1 METDDFRSLLT
12 WFRELADEIRDTG
25 TPAEITSGLACVHHR
40 LAEVTKD
47 CDIWIPPTS
56 LAAFKHLVLTRQ
68 WQGHL
73 ALYRSA
79 LSVPLDVRW
88 LNGGW
93 SAHIV
98 WEGRPKAQV
107 DVFGCMPRIL
117 EHTGGGVYSD
127 EETLARVKMTRR
139 EKDWPTVHAL
149 GERLITKGD
158 PKGLL
163 FLQKAESLFA
173 AKEKFSREQ
182 WAAQAKDR
190 PLLACFDRATQVT
203 MLAAHLR
210 TEQTFWRQVDHH
222 RMESYRQAGKNYAKA
237 TYKILHTAA
246 TFTEQDAALTK
257 LAEELLPVNPL
268 QNKTDS
274 IIVAASEEALANV
287 DPNRFSP
294 SWLPVGWAKATLENC
309 GFSPG

>member
-1 METDDFRSLLT
+1 MTATTEVSPNMVTDDFRSLLT

-107 DVFGCMPRIL
+107 DRVLLVPRDVANDDFRFGDL
-117 EHTGGGVYSD
+117 
-127 EETLARVKMTRR
+127 
-139 EKDWPTVHAL
+139 
-149 GERLITKGD
+149 
-158 PKGLL
+158 
-163 FLQKAESLFA
+163 
-173 AKEKFSREQ
+173 
-182 WAAQAKDR
+182 AAQ
-190 PLLACFDRATQVT
+190 
-203 MLAAHLR
+203 
-210 TEQTFWRQVDHH
+210 
-222 RMESYRQAGKNYAKA
+222 
-237 TYKILHTAA
+237 
-246 TFTEQDAALTK
+246 
-257 LAEELLPVNPL
+257 
-268 QNKTDS
+268 
-274 IIVAASEEALANV
+274 
-287 DPNRFSP
+287 
-294 SWLPVGWAKATLENC
+294 
-309 GFSPG
+309 